1 MEPLSYQEL
10 EQETINFISQ
20 TKQLVLATCTENRVT
35 ARTMSVINRGLVICF
50 QTDLEYTK
58 TGQIRQNPN
67 VALCAG
73 NMQLEGTARFS
84 GHPLADPWFIENY
97 RRVHERAFKKYS
109 HLESDVIIEVEPRL
123 VTFWKYDADHNPYR
137 DYLDVAGHR
146 AYREVYEKA
155 YCGKE

>member
-1 MEPLSYQEL
+1 METLPYHEL
-10 EQETINFISQ
+10 EEETINFIGQ
-20 TKQLVLATCTENRVT
+20 ANRMVLATCAQSRVT

-67 VALCAG
+67 VAPCAG
-73 NMQLEGTARFS
+73 NMQLEGTARFA
-84 GHPLADPWFIENY
+84 GPPLADPWFAENY
-97 RRVHERAFKKYS
+97 RRVHERAFQKYS

-123 VTFWKYDADHNPYR
+123 VTFWKYDAGHNPYR
-137 DYLDVAGHR
+137 DYLDLVERR

-155 YCGKE
+155 LTRS